1 MSGVVSFGKVAVACG
16 GHSAERAV
24 SLDSGQC
31 VLEALQQSGVDAH
44 RYDPAEHSVRD
55 FQDAGFDRVFNV
67 LHGPGGEDGVLQGFL
82 EHLGVPY
89 TGSGVLATAMTLDK
103 ARTKRLCAEV
113 GLSTPAWRTIT
124 AAHDALP
131 AAAELG
137 FPLFVKPVSQGSSV
151 GMTLVREQA
160 DLGSAVRAAFAI
172 ENAVLLERYLSGAE
186 YTVTILNGQAL
197 PSIQIETPNTF
208 YDYQAKYES
217 EQTQYHCP
225 GLAGE
230 SESELGR
237 MALLAFNT
245 MACSGWGRVD
255 FVCDKHGQPQL
266 IEINTVPG
274 MTSHSLVPMAAKTA
288 GMDFNALC
296 LAVLATS
303 VVNDEVSHGA

>member
-1 MSGVVSFGKVAVACG
+1 MNFGKVAVACG
-16 GHSAERAV
+16 GYSAERAV

-31 VLEALQQSGVDAH
+31 VLDALRRSGVDAH

-55 FQDAGFDRVFNV
+55 FLDAGFDRLFNV

-82 EHLGVPY
+82 GHLGMPY
-89 TGSGVLATAMTLDK
+89 TGSDVLATAMTLDK
-103 ARTKRLCAEV
+103 ARTKRLCAEA
-113 GLSTPAWRTIT
+113 GLPTPAWRTIT
-124 AAHDALP
+124 SEQDAL
-131 AAAELG
+131 AAANDLG

-160 DLGSAVRAAFAI
+160 DLASAIRAAFAI
-172 ENAVLLERYLSGAE
+172 ENAVLLEHYLSGAE
-186 YTVTILNGQAL
+186 YTVTILDGRAL

-225 GLAGE
+225 GLVGE
-230 SESELGR
+230 SENELAR

-245 MACSGWGRVD
+245 MSCSGWGRVD

-266 IEINTVPG
+266 IELNTVPG
-274 MTSHSLVPMAAKTA
+274 MTSHSLVPMAAKAA
-288 GMDFNALC
+288 GLDFDALC
-296 LAVLATS
+296 LAVLVTS
-303 VVNDEVSHGA
+303 FADDEVSYGA